1 MAAGLQA
8 MTRAR
13 RGSPRALYV
22 SPPSLYFY
30 FLRRPSCSCRGWLAF
45 GWATPA
51 WWPWFHGTVNYEC
64 RTLLASI
71 FLRRST
77 LWPPA
82 FAMDSARSARV
93 GAAFVILAF
102 SLFGVTPPIVA
113 AVRRQRGSAGVD
125 TVHGGTSALSLRVK
139 AFAAGV
145 MLSLSVVHV
154 MYDTFA
160 TLSELETSERYPLY
174 AGYPMGGPFIVVGIL
189 WCAPAA
195 QLRAVRSG
203 RSKSAQSRECR
214 SD

>member
-1 MAAGLQA
+1 
-8 MTRAR
+8 
-13 RGSPRALYV
+13 
-22 SPPSLYFY
+22 
-30 FLRRPSCSCRGWLAF
+30 
-45 GWATPA
+45 
-51 WWPWFHGTVNYEC
+51 
-64 RTLLASI
+64 
-71 FLRRST
+71 
-77 LWPPA
+77 
-82 FAMDSARSARV
+82 MDSARSARV

-113 AVRRQRGSAGVD
+113 AVRRQRGSAAAGVD
-125 TVHGGTSALSLRVK
+125 TVQGGTSALSLRVK

-154 MYDTFA
+154 CYDAFA

-174 AGYPMGGPFIVVGIL
+174 AGYPMGGPFIVLGIL

-195 QLRAVRSG
+195 QLRAVCSG